1 MKEGCKYDT
10 FMLVTAGVCGV
21 DLAEIDR
28 RRFPLDSNYPISPYI
43 DRANGIRAI
52 ASSCYRPVSLEPR
65 GTVEEPACSHRIL
78 ASTYL
83 LNFLNRKRVSH
94 TRHILQD
101 AQVVRLFAR

>member
-10 FMLVTAGVCGV
+10 LMLVTAGVCGV

-28 RRFPLDSNYPISPYI
+28 RRFALDSNYPISPYI

-52 ASSCYRPVSLEPR
+52 ASSCDTPVSLEPR
-65 GTVEEPACSHRIL
+65 GPVEAPACSHRIL

-83 LNFLNRKRVSH
+83 LNLLNRKRVSH

-101 AQVVRLFAR
+101 AQVV